1 MAFCIKGLTGR
12 IYIQCATI
20 SEVDQARQKIR
31 GLRHGKLVAV
41 PFEDQRAVLA
51 LKAKEG
57 TIPRFAAN
65 DWVRL
70 TGGSYAGDLGRVRVG
85 NDDKCDEESNT
96 VVASDTL
103 LVAVVPRIHL
113 DPTRQEPRPPQA
125 LFNPEEVRVMYPADD
140 IVQKGPESFEFRCR
154 SYVNGLV
161 LLKLS
166 ALHHV
171 KRAEPHLL
179 DIGLFAIPEKNLGLL
194 ALGDPLVRA
203 GDVVDALNA
212 TYMGT
217 TGTVT
222 SVNGK
227 SVVVRNL
234 VDARGRLIPGPI
246 GLSIYEIRRVLKPGQ
261 YVTIRLGANAGQSG
275 LIMPFRD
282 NKDSLSIANEDGQ
295 VWFLLASYLT
305 CILTLNPDFRHFPQV
320 R

>member
-1 MAFCIKGLTGR
+1 MVFCIKGLTGR

-20 SEVDQARQKIR
+20 SEVDQARQKVP
-31 GLRHGKLVAV
+31 GLCHGKLVAV

-51 LKAKEG
+51 LKEQEG
-57 TIPRFAAN
+57 TIPRFSAN

-70 TGGSYAGDLGRVRVG
+70 RGCSYAGDLGRVRVG
-85 NDDKCDEESNT
+85 NDDKCDEGSNT

-103 LVAVVPRIHL
+103 LVAVVPRMHL
-113 DPTRQEPRPPQA
+113 DRTCNELRPPQV
-125 LFNPEEVRVMYPADD
+125 LFDPEEVRKMYPDD
-140 IVQKGPESFEFRCR
+140 VIVQTGSESFKFRGR

-171 KRAEPHLL
+171 KRADPHLL

-222 SVNGK
+222 SVNDK

-234 VDARGRLIPGPI
+234 VDARGRLIPGPVN
-246 GLSIYEIRRVLKPGQ
+246 LSIYEVRRVLKPGH
-261 YVTIRLGANAGQSG
+261 YVTIRLGANVGQSG
-275 LIMPFRD
+275 LIMSFHD
-282 NKDSLSIANEDGQ
+282 DKEFLSIANEDGK
-295 VWFLLASYLT
+295 VWSLRASYFA
-305 CILTLNPDFRHFPQV
+305 CILILNPGF
-320 R
+320 